1 MTLRAE
7 SHHLKS
13 ELEIVSREKVQTDN
27 RLKDLEVSNN
37 KSVEEAKRFGRATL
51 WGQEYWSQIL
61 WQEQW
66 RGF

>member
-51 WGQEYWSQIL
+51 
-61 WQEQW
+61 
-66 RGF
+66 